1 MDTSNTNTKIIKDN
15 WDDSSESEQEEGE
28 EKIEQTMTNDIN
40 NSVDILDAN
49 QDETDKTWDFYEGFA
64 SCINCGKSSEARII
78 MIESK
83 SVFCYDTCLYNGNDG
98 YDDDDDGYDEY
109 DDYDELD
116 DYDKK
121 LGLSVSCRRGV

>member
-28 EKIEQTMTNDIN
+28 EQIEQTITNDIN
-40 NSVDILDAN
+40 NSVDILYAN
-49 QDETDKTWDFYEGFA
+49 QDETDKTWDFYEGFV

-83 SVFCYDTCLYNGNDG
+83 RVFCYDTCLYNGND
-98 YDDDDDGYDEY
+98 DDDDGGYDEY

-121 LGLSVSCRRGV
+121 LGLSISCRRGV

>member
-1 MDTSNTNTKIIKDN
+1 MDTSNTNTKIVKDN

-28 EKIEQTMTNDIN
+28 EQIEQTMTNDIN

-64 SCINCGKSSEARII
+64 TCINCGKSSEARII

-83 SVFCYDTCLYNGNDG
+83 SVFCYDACDACLENNNND
-98 YDDDDDGYDEY
+98 YD

-121 LGLSVSCRRGV
+121 LGLSVSCRR

>member
-1 MDTSNTNTKIIKDN
+1 MDISITNTTIVKDN

-28 EKIEQTMTNDIN
+28 EQIEKTMTNDIN
-40 NSVDILDAN
+40 SSIGILDAN
-49 QDETDKTWDFYEGFA
+49 QDETDETWDFYEGFA

-78 MIESK
+78 MIDSK
-83 SVFCYDTCLYNGNDG
+83 RVFCYDACLDNGNDNC
-98 YDDDDDGYDEY
+98 DDDDDDDY

-121 LGLSVSCRRGV
+121 LGLSVSCRR